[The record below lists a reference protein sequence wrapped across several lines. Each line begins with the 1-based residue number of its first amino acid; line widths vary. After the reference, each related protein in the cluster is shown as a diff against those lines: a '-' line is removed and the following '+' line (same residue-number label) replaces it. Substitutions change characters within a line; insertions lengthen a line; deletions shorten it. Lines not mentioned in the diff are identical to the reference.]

1 MPVVAVGAAIFAGS
15 GIAAAGG
22 IAAFAAASGTFAT
35 IAAVGAIAAGIGV
48 VTGNKALT
56 KIGAVAGLVGGI
68 GAFAQGQGWL
78 AGDLAKGADA
88 GGLAGAEAAGSDY
101 GAGSAAEASAIN
113 SALAAPAPGVVDPS
127 AGLVGSVD
135 PSAANYTN
143 AMDMASDAAA
153 GSSAAGVAGE
163 AGGLMNSAG
172 PTGSGLNSVNGSDLM
187 SDLYKGPGAGGFG
200 ATSTSNSIFGT
211 LGKVGDFMEKNK
223 KLTSMGLDFVGGMF
237 DDKKAAEGDY
247 IQSGTDFN
255 IARTANANAQTEI
268 MRQQMANANAVPD
281 LTGLKVN
288 PAVKVFNT
296 GAPPVYMAPRAGLIN
311 STGR

>member
-1 MPVVAVGAAIFAGS
+1 MPVVAVGAALYAGATIATV
-15 GIAAAGG
+15 GIAAMSTMAV
-22 IAAFAAASGTFAT
+22 IS
-35 IAAVGAIAAGIGV
+35 AVGAIAAGVGV

-153 GSSAAGVAGE
+153 GSSAAGVARE
-163 AGGLMNSAG
+163 AGGLMNSSG

-200 ATSTSNSIFGT
+200 AGTSTSNSIFGT

-296 GAPPVYMAPRAGLIN
+296 GAPPVYQAPRAGLIN